1 MNSKPKDTP
10 ELISQLLKSDKTIK
24 VSDVAAIVSRSLI
37 AVVETNPEI
46 RESKTASIV
55 AMEITS
61 TIMTGIATID
71 MSRDEAVAFAH
82 SVITGDFQKMFESEP
97 GGDA

>member
-10 ELISQLLKSDKTIK
+10 ELIGQLLKSDKTIK
-24 VSDVAAIVSRSLI
+24 VSDVAAIVTRSLI
-37 AVVETNPEI
+37 AVVETNPEVKG
-46 RESKTASIV
+46 SKVASCV
-55 AMEITS
+55 AMELTS
-61 TIMTGIATID
+61 AIITGIATID

-82 SVITGDFQKMFESEP
+82 SVITGDFLMASEPKP

>member
-24 VSDVAAIVSRSLI
+24 VSDVAAIVTRSLI

-82 SVITGDFQKMFESEP
+82 SVITGDFQKMIEPEP
-97 GGDA
+97 GGEA

>member
-10 ELISQLLKSDKTIK
+10 ELIGQLLKSDKTIK
-24 VSDVAAIVSRSLI
+24 VSDVAAIVTRSLF

-46 RESKTASIV
+46 RGSKVASIV

-61 TIMTGIATID
+61 AIITGIATID

-82 SVITGDFQKMFESEP
+82 SVIAGDFLMASEPKP